1 VTLEAVEITEAV
13 TIMDGAFPVEV
24 TLSVLLVR
32 GTLLDAAI
40 SGAGVAVS
48 VPVALTVMVRKMA
61 RACWMLVEEAVAV
74 AVATSVALAVTVLV
88 GNRWSATVMAAETLD
103 FEAVAQAEVETDKLP
118 DSLLVGWRSAVV
130 ELTLHDPESDWDA
143 VTVAMR
149 LGVKVGVATRIL
161 GSSFASKLSVVSHT
175 RMCNLNRRMI
185 KMT

>member
-1 VTLEAVEITEAV
+1 
-13 TIMDGAFPVEV
+13 MDGAFTVEV

-74 AVATSVALAVTVLV
+74 AVATSVVLAVTVLV
-88 GNRWSATVMAAETLD
+88 GNRWSATAMAAETLD

-161 GSSFASKLSVVSHT
+161 GSSFASKSSVVSHT